1 MDSRKSLLKGIDKR
15 NVFKMA
21 AVFKV
26 KNIEVKNNK
35 KKIHT
40 SSIISGL
47 YLCTGNRNIY
57 TVIQKIPVF
66 TGIMVF
72 CFFIRIWIKTPF

>member
-57 TVIQKIPVF
+57 NPKN
-66 TGIMVF
+66 TGIYRHHG
-72 CFFIRIWIKTPF
+72 ILLLHIWIKTPF